1 MATKMNGNGKTGAV
15 ALQGGFNVAK
25 YRTGVANVAKRP
37 AAGGRAG
44 FLKMDKDDHGR
55 WKFGQGD
62 TPVGEDDELYVDPDG
77 MVYGWQCWADTD
89 LGVPAAVLGS
99 IVVPTDQ
106 PLPPK
111 PDTVPENGREWA
123 EMRGLSMVLNGQPLI
138 YTTTSMGGLDAV
150 AAYMAEFAAQLD
162 VDETKLI
169 GVIKL
174 SSDWYKNKKHGG
186 RTYVPI
192 FTVQRWVSALPK
204 EATTPAKAPAK
215 GPAKVPAKGPVKTPP
230 PPKTPL
236 RRDSRAV

>member
-1 MATKMNGNGKTGAV
+1 MVTKMNGNGKTGAV
-15 ALQGGFNVAK
+15 AVQGGFDVAK
-25 YRTGVANVAKRP
+25 YRKGATNLQKRP

-44 FLKMDKDDHGR
+44 FLKMDKDDQGR
-55 WKFGQGD
+55 WKYGQSD

-77 MVYGWQCWADTD
+77 SVYGWQCWADTD
-89 LGVPAAVLGS
+89 LGVPAGVLGS
-99 IVVPTDQ
+99 VIVPIDQ

-123 EMRGLSMVLNGQPLI
+123 EMRGLSMVLNGQPLT

-150 AAYMAEFAAQLD
+150 AAFNAEFMAQLD
-162 VDETKLI
+162 EDETKPI

-192 FTVQRWVSALPK
+192 FTVQRWVGTLPK
-204 EATTPAKAPAK
+204 EAVTPTKPKVPAK
-215 GPAKVPAKGPVKTPP
+215 GPAKGPAKAPPP